1 MKDNVTDRVRNVIK
15 QGLKVTKK
23 SKLVGKSAK
32 KLLKTLKQKTGR
44 TLNSD
49 SEERTPLLQVE
60 TLSSD
65 SDHEAGRWNRVRKK
79 KGGKKSVHFADDM
92 EHLLLSDSD
101 NDDGNDLEVAKP
113 RLKNKRRKVD
123 QDELNNVTKVKK
135 KDRKNQVDD
144 ARGVLV
150 SRREEK
156 KERERE
162 ARRQRRAK
170 KKVFEFF
177 CFDTHCHNIIAYR
190 IELD

>member
-1 MKDNVTDRVRNVIK
+1 MIK

-23 SKLVGKSAK
+23 SKLVGRSAK

-49 SEERTPLLQVE
+49 SEELIPLLQVE

-79 KGGKKSVHFADDM
+79 KGGKKSVHFADDT
-92 EHLLLSDSD
+92 EHLLSSDSD
-101 NDDGNDLEVAKP
+101 NDDGNDLEVKP
-113 RLKNKRRKVD
+113 RLKNKRRKAD
-123 QDELNNVTKVKK
+123 QAESTNITKVKK
-135 KDRKNQVDD
+135 KDRKNQIDD
-144 ARGVLV
+144 ACGVLV
-150 SRREEK
+150 SRREER

-170 KKVFEFF
+170 KKVFF
-177 CFDTHCHNIIAYR
+177 CFDTHCHSIIAYR
-190 IELD
+190 ID

>member
-1 MKDNVTDRVRNVIK
+1 MIK

-23 SKLVGKSAK
+23 SKLVGRSAK

-49 SEERTPLLQVE
+49 SEELIPLLQVE

-79 KGGKKSVHFADDM
+79 KGGKKSVHFADDT
-92 EHLLLSDSD
+92 EHLLSSDSD

-113 RLKNKRRKVD
+113 RLKNKRRKAD
-123 QDELNNVTKVKK
+123 QAESTNITKVKK
-135 KDRKNQVDD
+135 KDRKNQIDD

-170 KKVFEFF
+170 KKVFF
-177 CFDTHCHNIIAYR
+177 CFDTHCHSIIAYR
-190 IELD
+190 ID

>member
-32 KLLKTLKQKTGR
+32 KLFKALKQKTGR

-49 SEERTPLLQVE
+49 SEEPLLQVE

-65 SDHEAGRWNRVRKK
+65 SDHETGRWNRVRKK

-101 NDDGNDLEVAKP
+101 NDDGNDLEVTKP

-123 QDELNNVTKVKK
+123 QDELSNVTKVKE

-144 ARGVLV
+144 ACGVLV

-170 KKVFEFF
+170 KKVFEIF
-177 CFDTHCHNIIAYR
+177 CFDPHCHDIIAYR